1 MRKLTLS
8 STLLS
13 VACAAF
19 LYAGHATAAAS
30 ETAYVYETQQDAGLQ
45 VDADGAGLQAG
56 EFAWLPAAD
65 ARSDN
70 PVTLLVN
77 LQEQRA
83 YLYRDGRRIAVT
95 TVSTG
100 KPGHDT
106 PYGAFP
112 ITEKKKTY
120 FSKKYDDAPMPWM
133 QRLTPWGHALHAG
146 KVRPFPAS
154 HGCVR
159 LPAEFAKQLFSVT
172 KPGDLVVITQDD
184 SVRSLAIALAA
195 SGMDT
200 QIALQVGVAE
210 PLPRIVF
217 VKRDEMAKRAS
228 SGEVGAES
236 LSAY

>member
-1 MRKLTLS
+1 MRRLTRSSMLS
-8 STLLS
+8 FGL
-13 VACAAF
+13 VA
-19 LYAGHATAAAS
+19 LMHAGHAAAAAD
-30 ETAYVYETQQDAGLQ
+30 EAGPRYETPQGLDQQ
-45 VDADGAGLQAG
+45 VDGLQAG
-56 EFAWLPAAD
+56 EFEWLPAAD
-65 ARSDN
+65 TRSDN

-77 LQEQRA
+77 LRDQRA

-112 ITEKKKTY
+112 IMEKRQTY

-133 QRLTPWGHALHAG
+133 QRLTSWGHALHAG
-146 KVRPFPAS
+146 KVRAFPAS

-159 LPAEFAKQLFSVT
+159 LPAEFAKQLFSLT
-172 KPGDLVVITQDD
+172 KPGDLVVITQDA

-195 SGMDT
+195 SGMEP
-200 QIALQVGVAE
+200 QIALQVGVTE
-210 PLPRIVF
+210 PLPRIIF
-217 VKRDEMAKRAS
+217 VKRDEVANRAS
-228 SGEVGAES
+228 SGAVGAES